1 MAKLASAP
9 GEPSMSFKIS
19 IENYDPHEARQ
30 QTQRLMQE
38 ITELE
43 MSLKK
48 WAEQG
53 YGPIVRQMTT
63 AELRDILSR

>member
-1 MAKLASAP
+1 
-9 GEPSMSFKIS
+9 MSFKIS